1 MIFLFTFG
9 NLKSVKKT
17 ICNMNTKSILTLVVA
32 FLFCMPQILSAAD
45 DIDKNNEKIEKL
57 EAEIKSLKAENQNL
71 LNASKS
77 DGSGAKLKIRN
88 KVLRPAG
95 KTWYMSASAGYGIP
109 FLLANKKSPLKEIGE
124 GDWQQ
129 SPGALSRKPLFG
141 TNGGGFALNLG
152 WGHMFNKY
160 IGIDVL
166 HTLAWHPESLDAR
179 INTKSTS
186 FLGTSS
192 YYATQKTATMAI
204 YVSPHLVMHWDN
216 NKRFGITGKIGMV
229 APIFG
234 NAISRAHIDDNSG
247 RLLQTLNGIPPV
259 LGIPFIHMKLDA
271 VAKTKFHPTLGIS
284 SSIAFDVKLAKNIWM
299 FAEARVQAYT
309 INLISTKMFEFKM
322 ETSLKLGDLEI
333 STKVADDLIKQIS
346 GNLLSLS
353 SLTGGLPLNIANA
366 SEAPRFLTEY
376 RYVDEIT
383 ENSNTARYGTK
394 SMIGGPLNFTG
405 LEAVDLN
412 KPMDEPGQRFNTST
426 LYFNVGLRVDFDLWD
441 KKRSEKRKEKAAL

>member
-32 FLFCMPQILSAAD
+32 FLFCMPQILWAAD

-57 EAEIKSLKAENQNL
+57 EAEIQSLKQENQQL
-71 LNASKS
+71 IKS
-77 DGSGAKLKIRN
+77 VKADGSGAKLKIRHN
-88 KVLRPAG
+88 VLRPLG
-95 KTWYMSASAGYGIP
+95 KEWYITASAGYGIP
-109 FLLANKKSPLKEIGE
+109 FLPTNKRSPLKEIGE

-129 SPGALSRKPLFG
+129 SPGTLSRKPLFG
-141 TNGGGFALNLG
+141 TNGGGFAMNLG

-192 YYATQKTATMAI
+192 YYATQKTSTMAI
-204 YVSPHLVMHWDN
+204 YISPHLVMRWDN
-216 NKRFGITGKIGMV
+216 GKRFGITAKAGLV

-234 NAISRAHIDDNSG
+234 NTVSRAHIDDNSG

-271 VAKTKFHPTLGIS
+271 VAKTKYHPTLGVS
-284 SSIAFDVKLAKNIWM
+284 TSIGFDVKLSKKVWLYG
-299 FAEARVQAYT
+299 EARIQAYT
-309 INLISTKMFEFKM
+309 IKLISTKMNEFKM

-333 STKVADDLIKQIS
+333 SMKVADDLIKQIS

-366 SEAPRFLTEY
+366 SEAPRFLKER

-412 KPMDEPGQRFNTST
+412 KPMDEPGQRYNTST